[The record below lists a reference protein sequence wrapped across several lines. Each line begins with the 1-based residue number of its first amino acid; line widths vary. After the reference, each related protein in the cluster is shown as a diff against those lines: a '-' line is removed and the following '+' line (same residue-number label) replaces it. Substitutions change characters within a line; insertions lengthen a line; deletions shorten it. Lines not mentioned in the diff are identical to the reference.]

1 MCSWAPRARTL
12 LALVFLTAALGGCG
26 SSSSGNG
33 VATKTPT
40 EILAATEAIAEA
52 ATFVHVAGTIGGV
65 ATPITFDLDLQAGR
79 GGRGQLTESGLGFEL
94 IQLAGT
100 VYIKGSAAFYRHIG
114 GTATAQLL
122 EGKWL
127 RAPTSNAEFASLGAL
142 TDLHSLIKKALAN
155 HGTLVK
161 GPVTTVDGQKA
172 VGISDSSKGG
182 TLYVATTGP
191 PFPIEVSETGAN
203 GGRISFSRWNK
214 PVSVLAPAN
223 AIDIT
228 ALQSGH

>member
-1 MCSWAPRARTL
+1 V
-12 LALVFLTAALGGCG
+12 VFLGAALGGCG

-40 EILAATEAIAEA
+40 EILAATDAIATA
-52 ATFVHVAGTIGGV
+52 ATAVHVSGTIGGV
-65 ATPITFDLDLQAGR
+65 ATPITFDLDLVAGR
-79 GGRGQLTESGLGFEL
+79 GGRGQLSESGFGFEL

-100 VYIKGSAAFYRHIG
+100 VYIKGSSAFYRHIG

-127 RAPTSNAEFASLGAL
+127 RAPTSDAEFASLGAL
-142 TDLHSLIKKALAN
+142 TDLHSLIEKALAN

-161 GPVTTVDGQKA
+161 GPITTIAGQKA

-182 TLYVATTGP
+182 RCTWPRRVRRSL
-191 PFPIEVSETGAN
+191 
-203 GGRISFSRWNK
+203 
-214 PVSVLAPAN
+214 
-223 AIDIT
+223 
-228 ALQSGH
+228 